1 MQLLLTRSLM
11 IATCVLV
18 VACGGDKE
26 AEVAEQPAESMADA
40 ATQMSQAAEQMGKA
54 AQQMAAGQAS
64 DVPLIPAQTLQ
75 ERFPKSIDGMER
87 YESEREESGVM
98 GMKVS
103 VASARYRDDTRSLEI
118 TMTDAGGTG
127 MLAAMGA
134 AWAMVD
140 VDRTRED
147 GYERTVTIDGNRGFE
162 SERRYDGGVD
172 SELQVMVG
180 GRLLVKLDGSGV
192 SMDATK
198 RALKDLNVKSLV
210 P

>member
-1 MQLLLTRSLM
+1 MHVPFTRSLLVSSC
-11 IATCVLV
+11 ILVL
-18 VACGGDKE
+18 ACGGDKE
-26 AEVAEQPAESMADA
+26 PEVSDQPAENMADA
-40 ATQMSQAAEQMGKA
+40 VAQMSKAAE
-54 AQQMAAGQAS
+54 QMAAGQAS

-75 ERFPKSIDGMER
+75 DRFPKSIDGMER

-98 GMKVS
+98 GMKLS
-103 VASARYRDDTRSLEI
+103 VATARYRDDTRSLEI
-118 TMTDAGGTG
+118 TLTDAGGTG

-162 SERRYDGGVD
+162 SERRYEGGVD
-172 SELQVMVG
+172 SELQVLVG
-180 GRLLVKLDGSGV
+180 GRLLVKLDGNGL
-192 SMDATK
+192 SMDVTK
-198 RALKDLNVKSLV
+198 RALKELNVNSLI